1 MIHQIDSKNEWL
13 LLPASFTAKFGL
25 VFVLTLENAFSSRF
39 HFKATRKSIDSSKKG
54 TRYFR
59 NSLPF
64 ERSACFYVTICEN
77 VENRSFQ
84 YKTAIQEANIKTN
97 RIVTTKWTYHKE
109 RSFASNYYIFLKILF
124 QFKNLLQRVDLLYQ
138 QPKYPYL

>member
-1 MIHQIDSKNEWL
+1 MVAPSSKFHCKIWVGFCLNTGKRL
-13 LLPASFTAKFGL
+13 F
-25 VFVLTLENAFSSRF
+25 LEF